1 VAGCA
6 DVANDE
12 KVRGAGG
19 RQSAPGGRL
28 RGAMAAPAE
37 AEAGA
42 LDDAIGTLCGQAGR
56 VWTRRGLAA
65 LQLRQPRATGRLR
78 GAGGAAEMLG

>member
-1 VAGCA
+1 
-6 DVANDE
+6 
-12 KVRGAGG
+12 
-19 RQSAPGGRL
+19 
-28 RGAMAAPAE
+28 MAAPAE

-65 LQLRQPRATGRLR
+65 LQLRQRRATGRLR

>member
-1 VAGCA
+1 
-6 DVANDE
+6 
-12 KVRGAGG
+12 
-19 RQSAPGGRL
+19 
-28 RGAMAAPAE
+28 MAAPAE